1 MLQGL
6 TVQVLQQN
14 LLAYSFAFFQCSIV
28 LQVIVGRVA
37 FAEPAFLRRLI
48 ASVIM
53 LGGTLLIV
61 WKG

>member
-1 MLQGL
+1 M
-6 TVQVLQQN
+6 TVQVFQQS
-14 LLAYSFAFFQCSIV
+14 LLAYSFAFFQCSMV

-53 LGGTLLIV
+53 LIGALLIV